1 MPFVRFQ
8 FRRGTASQWTSA
20 NPILNDGEMA
30 IETDTKKFK
39 IGDGTTL
46 WNSLAY
52 GGLVGPQGSMSTDV
66 SYNVN
71 FGNAISVALDISLG
85 GNLIS
90 KNDVSVNRYLRVSS
104 DASFGSNLYVAKDI
118 SLGANL
124 IVGKQIG
131 IGKVPTS
138 GYALDMNGNIF
149 LSGNIYTTGG
159 GLYNSFNYNTDLS
172 LNANLRI
179 GVDASFG
186 GNVFLSKTLNLKRV
200 ILVGGTSGSPVAVN
214 PSTSLIE
221 LNGTVDGTNNYFTL
235 ANGSYDGQT
244 VTIVSS
250 SSGVSDYLNAMG
262 GTNIKLNGASCT
274 QIRFSNSFQSVDM
287 QWSSG
292 TSAWFVTSWQGVNFQ
307 GVNLNFG
314 TYTTGDINLY
324 AAVNTYVDSKLT
336 VNKDGTFN
344 SNLFV
349 GKDSSLSGNLYV
361 LNKTTFVGDSSHNAK
376 LTVAGDVSF
385 GAKMTVLNDVSLNN
399 RLTVA
404 GDASYNGKLYVL
416 GTTNIVGDTSLNSK
430 LAVGGDVSLNSR
442 LTVANDV
449 SFGAKLTITN
459 DVSLNSKLTVANDAS
474 FGAKILVGGD
484 ASYNG
489 KLYVQGVTT
498 LVGTTIF
505 VGDASLNS
513 KLTVAGDASFGAKVT
528 FVNDVSLNS
537 KLTVGSDV
545 SFGSKFSVG
554 GDASYNGKLYVQ
566 GVTTLFGTTNIV
578 GDASLNSK
586 LAVGGDVSLNSRLTV
601 ANDVSLNSRLT
612 VANDVSFGSKLLVVG
627 DASYNSKLYVL
638 STTNLVGDASLNSK
652 LAVGG
657 DVSLNSRLTVA
668 NDVSFGAKLTVI
680 NDVSLNSRLTVDN
693 DVSFGSKLLVGGDAS
708 YNGKLYV
715 QGVTTLFG
723 ATNLV
728 GDASLNSKLVV
739 GGDVSL
745 NSRLTVANDVSF
757 GAKLTVSSDVSF
769 GSKLLVGGDA
779 SYNGKLYVLSTTNLV
794 GDTSLNSKLAVGGDV
809 SLNSRLTVAND
820 VSFGAKLTV
829 ANDVSMATRLF
840 VSGNIAVG
848 SNDTPLGAL
857 EIKGNSS
864 ASNAPDSGYNLLRL
878 VSTKATGT
886 ADPSYCMALGVD
898 FTTGFGY
905 INAAGKNVIRDV
917 ALQTRGGNVFIGNPG
932 LTTSTGKLHIYEPIG
947 TDAVNVNNKTFGSLV
962 IEHGDASGA
971 SSIVFPSKK
980 NLSNYAYLRYKDT
993 LPMPMSDYAF
1003 DLSTNIT
1010 MASFINQGI
1019 VGGVATINSPGV
1031 INGYLGY
1038 VTPTPALI
1046 IAGTSTPAVLNMN
1059 QTNLISNDGQSI
1071 AYFTQSI
1078 VKTGNQITFNAWIK
1092 PNTVANTGCK
1102 YTIFQ
1107 LSDSGNTD
1115 IFNFYINGADSKLY
1129 ATIGGDTT
1137 NCINNSTVLGTSSW
1151 YYVAVTYDGAGVGK
1165 IYIYDTG
1172 IITPAFTGTTTNVGT
1187 GFTGKTSLGSYT
1199 KYMVGVNAGF
1209 LTGGSGNKG
1218 YNGLIAFVNINRYP
1232 LSQADIGNFA
1242 SGTVNNG
1249 ALIIGAESD
1258 VSGVNQDTIV
1268 LMSAGGNGFVGVNT
1282 MRPQYPLHVNGNTAL
1297 FGAVGVGKAP
1307 SSTYVLDISG
1317 NVNFS
1322 GTLFNNDVVFTSGGG
1337 GTGPTLAL
1345 TGNLFVGNSDLT
1357 PGARMRVFESTG
1369 TLAAVNGVGSLVIE
1383 HGNTGGG
1390 SSLVFP
1396 SALAKST
1403 DYAYIQYKDNND
1415 LPMSTIAL
1423 DFSAG
1428 TPGAVGSDGMAIVNT
1443 GTYGGSVK
1451 VDLNGGSTSLLQYV
1465 ATGSTPT
1472 TNRNASA
1479 ALFFNNTNL
1488 TSGAAN
1494 TTIIADLC
1502 GNIPDSD
1509 SLSFSAWIWPTTVTS
1524 TDCVFHIFQTYNN
1537 AGTTPV
1543 VRAFLQNGYFVVQ
1556 LNDNRGYYKMSN
1568 TQLSTGQW
1576 THVTFT
1582 YNGGGVGNIYLG
1594 GSVNERLISPLVL
1607 KYDFEASPVVNQ
1619 GTFPDLNG
1627 TLTTN
1632 TISSVQK
1639 KYGTSSMLCN
1649 GSGFLT
1655 MPPIQLLL
1663 SDGFTI
1669 SFWFYQTT
1677 GGTQTI
1683 LTLGTG
1689 GILTI
1694 GTTGT
1699 SIITSLNGITLT
1711 TGTFTTNTWQFYAIQ
1726 MHPNS
1731 SGTWTPTINATTY
1744 ASATSKGFPTV
1755 ATFDNNKLGTSFIGY
1770 IDDFRIYNFINPV
1783 IPPANI
1789 YNDTLSFTPGYSG
1802 GSITTLNYYNT
1813 GFIGARP
1820 GYVATGS
1827 AGAAEYGIYQ
1837 KGYAGYM
1844 NYFTFNNYNLSATE
1858 VSLLYNGNVD
1868 AGTLTIGIENDASGV
1883 AADNIILLPA
1893 AGNGCV
1899 GINKKQPTTALDVS
1913 GTVTATSFNATSDY
1927 RIKTDVRPLSYNNN
1941 IDLLKPVSY
1950 FNTSLNKRDIG
1961 FIAHE
1966 VQAVFPELVSGE
1978 KDGNVNQTLNYLG
1991 LIGVLTRE
1999 IQGLKK
2005 TVAELKT
2012 EMEELKK

>member
-104 DASFGSNLYVAKDI
+104 DASFGSNIYVTKDI
-118 SLGANL
+118 SLGGNL
-124 IVGKQIG
+124 LVGNQIG

-186 GNVFLSKTLNLKRV
+186 GNVFLSKMLNLKRV
-200 ILVGGTSGSPVAVN
+200 ILVGGTSGSPVTVN

-235 ANGSYDGQT
+235 GNGSYDGQT

-250 SSGVSDYLNAMG
+250 SSGVSDYLNATG

-287 QWSSG
+287 KWSSG
-292 TSAWFVTSWQGVNFQ
+292 SSTWFVTSWQGVNFQ

-376 LTVAGDVSF
+376 LTVAGDASF

-404 GDASYNGKLYVL
+404 GDASYNGKLYVQGVTTL
-416 GTTNIVGDTSLNSK
+416 VGITNIVGDASFNSK
-430 LAVGGDVSLNSR
+430 LAVGGDVSLNSH

-459 DVSLNSKLTVANDAS
+459 DVSLNSKLTVANDVS

-489 KLYVQGVTT
+489 KLYVQGATT
-498 LVGTTIF
+498 LNGTTNL

-513 KLTVAGDASFGAKVT
+513 KLTVAGDASFGAKVM

-537 KLTVGSDV
+537 KLTVSSDV

-578 GDASLNSK
+578 GD
-586 LAVGGDVSLNSRLTV
+586 
-601 ANDVSLNSRLT
+601 
-612 VANDVSFGSKLLVVG
+612 
-627 DASYNSKLYVL
+627 
-638 STTNLVGDASLNSK
+638 
-652 LAVGG
+652 
-657 DVSLNSRLTVA
+657 
-668 NDVSFGAKLTVI
+668 
-680 NDVSLNSRLTVDN
+680 
-693 DVSFGSKLLVGGDAS
+693 
-708 YNGKLYV
+708 
-715 QGVTTLFG
+715 
-723 ATNLV
+723 
-728 GDASLNSKLVV
+728 
-739 GGDVSL
+739 
-745 NSRLTVANDVSF
+745 
-757 GAKLTVSSDVSF
+757 
-769 GSKLLVGGDA
+769 
-779 SYNGKLYVLSTTNLV
+779 
-794 GDTSLNSKLAVGGDV
+794 TSLNSKLAVGGDV

-820 VSFGAKLTV
+820 VSFGSKLLVVNDVSLNSKLTVANDVSFGSKLSVGGDASYNGKLYVLSTTNLVGDASLNSKLVVGGDVSFNSRLTV

-840 VSGNIAVG
+840 VSGNIAIG
-848 SNDTPLGAL
+848 SNDIPLGAL
-857 EIKGNSS
+857 EIKGNSL

-886 ADPSYCMALGVD
+886 SDPSYCMALGVD
-898 FTTGFGY
+898 YTTGFGY

-917 ALQTRGGNVFIGNPG
+917 ALQTRGGNVVIGNPG
-932 LTTSTGKLHIYEPIG
+932 LTISTGKLHIYEPIG
-947 TDAVNVNNKTFGSLV
+947 TDAANNGTNTFGSLV

-980 NLSNYAYLRYKDT
+980 NLSNYAYLRYKDA
-993 LPMPMSDYAF
+993 LSMPMSDYTF

-1019 VGGVATINSPGV
+1019 VGGVATINYTGGL
-1031 INGYLGY
+1031 NGSLGY
-1038 VTPTPALI
+1038 VTPSPTLI
-1046 IAGTSTPAVLNMN
+1046 ISGTSIPTVLNIN
-1059 QTNLISNDGQSI
+1059 QTNLISGDTQSI

-1129 ATIGGDTT
+1129 ATIGNDTT

-1151 YYVAVTYDGAGVGK
+1151 YHVAVTYDGAGVGK
-1165 IYIYDTG
+1165 IYING
-1172 IITPAFTGTTTNVGT
+1172 GGTTTNVGT
-1187 GFTGKTSLGSYT
+1187 GFTGKTSLGLYT

-1383 HGNTGGG
+1383 HGNAGGG

-1428 TPGAVGSDGMAIVNT
+1428 TIGVVGSDGTAIVNT

-1451 VDLNGGSTSLLQYV
+1451 VDLNGGSTSLLRYV

-1479 ALFFNNTNL
+1479 ALWFNNTNL

-1494 TTIIADLC
+1494 TTVIADLC
-1502 GNIPDSD
+1502 GNVPDSD

-1556 LNDNRGYYKMSN
+1556 LNNDRGYYKMSN

-1607 KYDFEASPVVNQ
+1607 KYDFEASPIVNQ

-1627 TLTTN
+1627 TLTIN

-1655 MPPIQLLL
+1655 IPSL
-1663 SDGFTI
+1663 SLQNFNNGITI
-1669 SFWFYQTT
+1669 SFWFYPSSTGVSQNIVNFGGGIFTIATT
-1677 GGTQTI
+1677 TLNQITT
-1683 LTLGTG
+1683 TLGT
-1689 GILTI
+1689 LTLV
-1694 GTTGT
+1694 TTGT
-1699 SIITSLNGITLT
+1699 A
-1711 TGTFTTNTWQFYAIQ
+1711 FTANTWNFYVLQIPY
-1726 MHPNS
+1726 PN
-1731 SGTWTPTINATTY
+1731 PNTIWSAKLNTNSAVNSASTTVYPSATY
-1744 ASATSKGFPTV
+1744 ASSTIGSA
-1755 ATFDNNKLGTSFIGY
+1755 FIGY
-1770 IDDFRIYNFINPV
+1770 IDDFRIYNSSSIVVADISNNSINA
-1783 IPPANI
+1783 IP
-1789 YNDTLSFTPGYSG
+1789 TPGYSG
-1802 GSITTLNYYNT
+1802 GSITTLNSYNT

-1868 AGTLTIGIENDASGV
+1868 AGTLTIGIENDSYGV
-1883 AADNIILLPA
+1883 ATDNIILLPA

-1899 GINKKQPTTALDVS
+1899 GINKKQPLYPLDVSGSVRIGADASGNGSVLINSGGMQTNKYGMTIDYIGDGATGYAAIWGENQGVSYMPVCINPYGGNVAIAKTTAVTALDVN

-1966 VQAVFPELVSGE
+1966 VQEVFPELVSGE

-2005 TVAELKT
+2005 IVAELKT
-2012 EMEELKK
+2012 EIEELKK